1 VFFAAQNALIRR
13 DAAHFLLGQP
23 ENPKPQDRRW
33 RQFMKNWLRWL
44 VGIFIMLG
52 TLLLSNCSPYGCR
65 VTFGSSTC
73 TGSGTSSLSGGGS
86 SGGSGGG
93 GGGGSNATPTAFVYA
108 VDQTGGATGNG
119 TNGTID
125 GYDLSNS
132 AASFLPLQGYTAPL
146 IPATD
151 PGAGMVVVNKQ
162 FVYAIFELTGVLEG
176 WSINSSSGA
185 LAVLSGFPVTV
196 SFNLPIT
203 PGQFQMTTDPGG
215 NYLFVSDSGDN
226 EIFVYSINGT
236 TGALTAAIGSPFGVP
251 SIEPGNITTD
261 GLGRFLYVS
270 LASAHEGG
278 SFEAFSIG
286 TGGVLTFINSSLV
299 STLGAWQLQGDAS
312 GKYLIGTSG
321 NSLSVSGADDL
332 HLYVFSINQSTG
344 IATATSGS
352 PVTTQFSPFTIAMQ
366 PASSNGELV
375 YSFGPNDG
383 ATAYNGIEGFQLDPT
398 TGVLTELSGSPFSNG
413 LTLGFW
419 GQFDQS
425 GSNLL
430 VYSSAA
436 TSGGT
441 LVQLAPLQVSSSG
454 ALTEP
459 ISAVTLNT
467 SGYWVVTNP

>member
-1 VFFAAQNALIRR
+1 
-13 DAAHFLLGQP
+13 
-23 ENPKPQDRRW
+23 
-33 RQFMKNWLRWL
+33 MKNLLRWL

-73 TGSGTSSLSGGGS
+73 TPSGSGLGTGGS
-86 SGGSGGG
+86 GSGGG
-93 GGGGSNATPTAFVYA
+93 GGGGGGGNNATPTAFVYA

-132 AASFLPLQGYTAPL
+132 GSSFLPLQGYTAPL

-162 FVYAIFELTGVLEG
+162 FIYSIFELTGELAG
-176 WSINSSSGA
+176 WSINSSTGA
-185 LAVLSGFPVTV
+185 LTALSGFPMTV
-196 SFNLPIT
+196 SFNLPIAA
-203 PGQFQMTTDPGG
+203 GQFQMTTDPGG

-226 EIFVYSINGT
+226 EIFVYTINST
-236 TGALTAAIGSPFGVP
+236 TGALTAATGSPFGVP
-251 SIEPGNITTD
+251 AIEPGNITTD

-270 LASAHEGG
+270 SYSAHVGG

-286 TGGVLTFINSSLV
+286 TGGVLTFIPSSFV

-344 IATATSGS
+344 IATATTGS
-352 PVTTQFSPFTIAMQ
+352 PVSTQFSPFTIAMQ
-366 PASSNGELV
+366 PASSNGEFI
-375 YSFGPNDG
+375 YSFGINDTDTG
-383 ATAYNGIEGFQLDPT
+383 YNGIEGFQLDPT
-398 TGVLTELSGSPFSNG
+398 TGVLTELSGSPFSTG
-413 LTLGFW
+413 LTLGWW
-419 GQFDQS
+419 GQFDQA
-425 GSNLL
+425 GNNLL
-430 VYSSAA
+430 VYSSG
-436 TSGGT
+436 TSSTGT
-441 LVQLAPLQVSSSG
+441 FVQLAPLQVSSAG

-459 ISAVTLNT
+459 ITPVTLIT
-467 SGYWVVTNP
+467 AGYWVVTDP

>member
-1 VFFAAQNALIRR
+1 
-13 DAAHFLLGQP
+13 
-23 ENPKPQDRRW
+23 
-33 RQFMKNWLRWL
+33 MKNLLRWL
-44 VGIFIMLG
+44 VGIFVMLG

-73 TGSGTSSLSGGGS
+73 TPSGSGLGTGG

-93 GGGGSNATPTAFVYA
+93 GGGGGGNNATPTAFVYA

-132 AASFLPLQGYTAPL
+132 GSSFLPLQGYTAPL

-162 FVYAIFELTGVLEG
+162 FIYSIFELTGELAG
-176 WSINSSSGA
+176 WSINSSTGA
-185 LAVLSGFPVTV
+185 LTALSGFPMTV
-196 SFNLPIT
+196 SFNLPIAA
-203 PGQFQMTTDPGG
+203 GQFQMTTDPGG

-226 EIFVYSINGT
+226 EIFVYTINNT
-236 TGALTAAIGSPFGVP
+236 TGALTTATGSPFAVP
-251 SIEPGNITTD
+251 AIEPGNITTD

-270 LASAHEGG
+270 LGSAHEGG

-286 TGGVLTFINSSLV
+286 TGGVLTFIPGSFV

-344 IATATSGS
+344 IATATTGS
-352 PVTTQFSPFTIAMQ
+352 PVSTQFSPFTIAMQ
-366 PASSNGELV
+366 PASSNGEFI
-375 YSFGPNDG
+375 YSFGINDTDTG
-383 ATAYNGIEGFQLDPT
+383 YNGIEGFQLDPT
-398 TGVLTELSGSPFSNG
+398 TGVLAELSGSPFSNG
-413 LTLGFW
+413 LTLGWW
-419 GQFDQS
+419 GQFDQA

-430 VYSSAA
+430 VYSSGTSSSGA
-436 TSGGT
+436 TF
-441 LVQLAPLQVSSSG
+441 VQLAPLQVSSTG

-459 ISAVTLNT
+459 ITAATLIT
-467 SGYWVVTNP
+467 AGYWVVTDP

>member
-1 VFFAAQNALIRR
+1 
-13 DAAHFLLGQP
+13 
-23 ENPKPQDRRW
+23 
-33 RQFMKNWLRWL
+33 MKNLLRWL
-44 VGIFIMLG
+44 VGIFVMLG

-73 TGSGTSSLSGGGS
+73 TPSGSGLGTGGS
-86 SGGSGGG
+86 GSGGSGGG
-93 GGGGSNATPTAFVYA
+93 GGGSGNATPTAFVYA
-108 VDQTGGATGNG
+108 VDQAGGASGNG

-132 AASFLPLQGYTAPL
+132 NSSFLPLQGYNAPL

-162 FVYAIFELTGVLEG
+162 FIYAIFELTGELAG
-176 WSINSSSGA
+176 WSINSSTGVLTA
-185 LAVLSGFPVTV
+185 LSGFPMTV
-196 SFNLPIT
+196 SFNLPIA

-215 NYLFVSDSGDN
+215 NYLFISDSGDT
-226 EIFVYSINGT
+226 EIFAYSINST
-236 TGALTAAIGSPFGVP
+236 TGALTAVTGSPFGVP
-251 SIEPGNITTD
+251 AIEPGNITTD

-270 LASAHEGG
+270 SYSAHVGG

-286 TGGVLTFINSSLV
+286 TGGVLTFINSSFV

-344 IATATSGS
+344 IATATTGS
-352 PVTTQFSPFTIAMQ
+352 PVPTQFSPFTIAMQ
-366 PASSNGELV
+366 PASSNGEFV
-375 YSFGPNDG
+375 YSFGVNDTD
-383 ATAYNGIEGFQLDPT
+383 TAYNGIEGFQLDPT
-398 TGVLTELSGSPFSNG
+398 TGVLSELSGSPFSNG
-413 LTLGFW
+413 LTLGWW

-430 VYSSAA
+430 VYSSG
-436 TSGGT
+436 SGGGQT
-441 LVQLAPLQVSSSG
+441 VVQLAPLQVSSTG

-459 ISAVTLNT
+459 ITAVTLIT
-467 SGYWVVTNP
+467 PGYWVVTDP